1 MEQPAAGQKKT
12 FVPFTKAERI
22 QQLGEIDK
30 VSCYHCISTLTPNL
44 QLLNLY
50 SRIS

>member
-1 MEQPAAGQKKT
+1 MNQQPVTGEQDS

-30 VSCYHCISTLTPNL
+30 VRAMAYLFLEYDC
-44 QLLNLY
+44 
-50 SRIS
+50 